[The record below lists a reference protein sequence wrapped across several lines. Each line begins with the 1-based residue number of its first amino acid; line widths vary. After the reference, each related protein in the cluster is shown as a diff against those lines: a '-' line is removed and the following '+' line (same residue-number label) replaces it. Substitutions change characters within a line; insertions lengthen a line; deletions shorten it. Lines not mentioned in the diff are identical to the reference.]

1 MFSAH
6 RKVEALMKNSFS
18 DYIII
23 ALGAVI
29 YAASVAVFTSQ
40 NNIAPGGLTG
50 VATMLNYLFSLPIG
64 AMIFVM
70 NIPLF
75 VWAFFDGGKG
85 FLIKTIAGT
94 ALVSVFIDLLTPVL
108 PAYKGDIMLAA
119 IFGGAVSGLG
129 LGLIFSRGGST
140 GGTDIIAVNI
150 NKRLPHISTGRLIL
164 LLDVIVLALAAIV
177 YGNIES
183 ALYAGITIF
192 VSVKVIDAVTY
203 GTSRGNGKLIFII
216 SDKFETISREIIQK
230 LGRGVTLL
238 DGTGAY
244 TGKNKRIIMC
254 AARPQQ
260 VVKITKG
267 VKILD
272 PNAFVV
278 ITTAN
283 SILGEGFY
291 NSKSEK

>member
-1 MFSAH
+1 MNATL
-6 RKVEALMKNSFS
+6 RKLDMLFKNSIY
-18 DYIII
+18 DYMVI
-23 ALGAVI
+23 ALGASL

-50 VATMLNYLFSLPIG
+50 IATMLNYLFSLPIG

-75 VWAFFDGGKG
+75 IWAYFESGKA
-85 FLIKTIAGT
+85 FVIKTVIGT
-94 ALVSVFIDLLTPVL
+94 ALVSVFIDLLSLVL
-108 PAYKGDIMLAA
+108 PAYRGNVMLAA
-119 IFGGAVSGLG
+119 IFGGAASGFG

-140 GGTDIIAVNI
+140 GGTDIIAFNI
-150 NKRLPHISTGRLIL
+150 HSRLPHISTGRLIL
-164 LLDVIVLALAAIV
+164 ISDAAVLALAAVV

-192 VSVKVIDAVTY
+192 VSVRVIDAVIY
-203 GTSRGNGKLIFII
+203 GTSRGNGKLLFII
-216 SDKFETISREIIQK
+216 SDKHELISREIVGK
-230 LGRGVTLL
+230 LGRGATLL
-238 DGTGAY
+238 SGEGAY
-244 TGKNKRIIMC
+244 TGKGKRVIMC

-267 VKILD
+267 VRLVD

-278 ITTAN
+278 VTTAN

-291 NSKSEK
+291 NSK

>member
-1 MFSAH
+1 MFSA
-6 RKVEALMKNSFS
+6 RRRLEALMKNSFS

-23 ALGAVI
+23 ALGSVI

-50 VATMLNYLFSLPIG
+50 IAIILNYLFSLPIG
-64 AMIFVM
+64 AMIFAM

-75 VWAFFDGGKG
+75 VWALFDSGKG
-85 FLIKTIAGT
+85 FLIKTVVGT
-94 ALVSVFIDLLTPVL
+94 AMVSVSIDILTPLL
-108 PAYKGDIMLAA
+108 PAYKGDVMLAA
-119 IFGGAVSGLG
+119 IFGGAVSGFG
-129 LGLIFSRGGST
+129 LGLIFSRGGTT
-140 GGTDIIAVNI
+140 GGTDIVAVNI
-150 NKRLPHISTGRLIL
+150 NKRLPHISTGRLIML
-164 LLDVIVLALAAIV
+164 SDVFVLALAVLV

-192 VSVKVIDAVTY
+192 VSVRVIDAVTY

-216 SDKFETISREIIQK
+216 SDMYEEISGEIIQK

-238 DGTGAY
+238 DGSGAY

-267 VKILD
+267 VRLVD
-272 PNAFVV
+272 QNAFVV

-283 SILGEGFY
+283 SIMGEGFY
-291 NSKSEK
+291 TNTNIQ